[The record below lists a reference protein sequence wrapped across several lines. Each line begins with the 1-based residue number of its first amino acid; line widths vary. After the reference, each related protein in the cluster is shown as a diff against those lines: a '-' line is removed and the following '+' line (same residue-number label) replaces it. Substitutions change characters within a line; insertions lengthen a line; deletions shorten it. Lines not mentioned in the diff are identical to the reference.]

1 MTATVARA
9 AALPA
14 PPGPRYLNPF
24 GFIREFKRD
33 PLQVFFE
40 SFRRYGDAVCFRTP
54 TGPLYF
60 FAHPDHVKHVLQ
72 VNHQNYWKG
81 RIFERLKRF
90 GGEGLIFSE
99 GEHWRRQR
107 RLAQP
112 AFARQR
118 VEAQAEMMTA
128 CAEAVVERWRR
139 PAASGEIIDVAAE
152 MSRVTLEI
160 VAKALFGS
168 EGIHTWLDAFRE
180 LLDVSMEYANYLLNH
195 AIPTPIWIPTPRNLR
210 MQRAMRV
217 GDGIVAAILEERRQ
231 NPGDRGDLLSMLLA
245 GRDGETHEG
254 MDDHQLA
261 DEIRTFLVAGHE
273 TTALTLSWT
282 WFLLSRHPEVERR
295 LAEELESVLA
305 GRAPG
310 VGDLRQLVY
319 TRCVIEESM
328 RLYPAAWGMGR
339 ESREADEVGGYG
351 IRAKAGVF
359 LSPYLTHRHPD
370 FWENPEGFDP
380 ERFLPERSAGR
391 PPYAY
396 FPFGG
401 GPRVCIGAQFS
412 LMEAQLLL
420 ATLAQRVRVE
430 LVPGRAVVPDPIFT
444 LRPRG
449 GIAAT
454 VRMR

>member
-1 MTATVARA
+1 MTTTVAHA
-9 AALPA
+9 PALPR

-24 GFIREFKRD
+24 GFLRDFKRD
-33 PLQVFFE
+33 PLEVFFD
-40 SFRRYGDAVCFRTP
+40 SFRRYGDVVCFRTP
-54 TGPLYF
+54 TGPLYL

-72 VNHQNYWKG
+72 ANHQNYWKG
-81 RIFERLKRF
+81 RIFARLKRF

-99 GEHWRRQR
+99 GELWRRQR

-112 AFARQR
+112 AFSRQR
-118 VEAQAEMMTA
+118 VEAQAAMMTA
-128 CAEAVVERWRR
+128 CAEALVERWRG
-139 PAASGEIIDVAAE
+139 PAASGEPVDVAAE

-168 EGIHTWLDAFRE
+168 EGVEAWIGGFRE
-180 LLDVSMEYANYLLNH
+180 TLDVSMEYANYLLNH
-195 AIPTPIWIPTPRNLR
+195 AFPAPLWVPTRRNLR
-210 MQRAMRV
+210 MRRAMQA
-217 GDGIVAAILEERRQ
+217 GEEIVAAILEERHR

-245 GRDGETHEG
+245 ARDDETHQG
-254 MDDHQLA
+254 MDDKQLG
-261 DEIRTFLVAGHE
+261 DEIQTFVVAGHE

-295 LAEELESVLA
+295 LHEELEAVLA
-305 GRAPG
+305 RRAPS

-319 TRCVIEESM
+319 TRCVIEEAM

-339 ESREADEVGGYG
+339 ESHEADEVGGYH
-351 IRAKAGVF
+351 IAAKAGVF

-391 PPYAY
+391 RPYAY

-412 LMEAQLLL
+412 MMEAQLLL
-420 ATLAQRVRVE
+420 ATIAQRVRVE
-430 LVPGRAVVPDPIFT
+430 LVPGRAVIPDPIFT

-449 GIAAT
+449 GIAVT
-454 VRMR
+454 LRMR